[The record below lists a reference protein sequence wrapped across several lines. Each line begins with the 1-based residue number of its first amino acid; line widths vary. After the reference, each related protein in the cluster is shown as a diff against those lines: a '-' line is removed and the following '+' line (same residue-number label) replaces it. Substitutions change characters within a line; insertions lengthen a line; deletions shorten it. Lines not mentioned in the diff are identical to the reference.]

1 MTYADIFS
9 RVRRKLNDVNPLYYR
24 WDDNAL
30 RMYAGTVMRHMAEI
44 APQTFA
50 EVREMPLGSGSLQTL
65 PAWAV
70 RFLGGVSR
78 SVDGKSI
85 RNVSPEVM
93 DSVLPGW
100 RDDDPDDEITD
111 CIYDANVPGE
121 FHVYPPALPGT
132 KIRIRA
138 AIKADD
144 PVSLSEPVALNAMNE
159 VALMHGILAMCFAE
173 DTDASDAQLAAQHWG
188 QLYEGLGVQRK
199 IDVENPPAAK
209 EDKG

>member
-1 MTYADIFS
+1 MTYADIFL
-9 RVRRKLNDVNPLYYR
+9 RVRRHLNDLGSLAR
-24 WDDNAL
+24 WPNDVL
-30 RMYAGTVMRHMAEI
+30 LTYAGTVLRRMAEV
-44 APQTFA
+44 APQTSA
-50 EVREMPLGSGSLQTL
+50 EVREVALASGSLQTL

-93 DSVLPGW
+93 DNVLPGW

-111 CIYDANVPGE
+111 CVYDQSVPSE

-132 KIRIRA
+132 RIKIRA
-138 AIKADD
+138 AAKADD
-144 PVSLSEPVALNAMNE
+144 PADPTDSVPMNAMNE
-159 VALMHGILAMCFAE
+159 VALIHGLLAMCFSE
-173 DTDASDAQLAAQHWG
+173 DTDVGDLQLAAQHWA
-188 QLYEGLGVQRK
+188 QFYESLGVQRQ
-199 IDVENPPAAK
+199 IDAENPPQAK